1 MKPKEWNEGLNNLD
15 PDLVEEYV
23 TQRDVYTQ
31 KKKPTRP
38 YWIAAAAALLALVI
52 TLAAAFGGNP
62 ATPGTTGN
70 PLLEHSQPSSSFFCT
85 DPSSSIK
92 PTTPPT
98 IPSTTSPTTP
108 TPSGIIPPDSPVFAN
123 LLAAPLYPEMVQ
135 YPNRKDFSS
144 FQEYEEAR
152 AVYLANQ
159 QSQYNQPDG
168 YADSLTN
175 FFSASIAQF
184 LQGEGNTAYSPLN
197 VYMAMAMLAE
207 STGGNSRQ
215 QILDLFGVNS
225 IEELRTQAGHV
236 WNAHY
241 CDDGRDTILM
251 ANSLWLDHQFPYHQE
266 TADRL
271 AQYYYASTF
280 HGDLGTE
287 ALDLQLREWLNANTG
302 GLLKEQANNV
312 KLNPETVFA
321 LASTIYFTASWTDGF
336 YKENT
341 YDETFHAP
349 IDDIQTPFMH
359 QTRRDAYYRGS
370 NFGAICLSLGD
381 GNRMWLILPD
391 EGFTTEDILKSD
403 EYLQLTLNPR
413 SQLYGIEHEIHLSL
427 PKFDVVQQQDLIKGM
442 KKLGITDVFNPS
454 ISDFSSISSMQNL
467 FISQINHAARVT
479 IDEKGCTAAAFTVIE
494 AAADSAPP
502 KVEEL
507 YFTLDRPFL
516 FLVTSRDHL
525 PLFAGVVNE
534 P

>member
-1 MKPKEWNEGLNNLD
+1 MNHKLHEAMNEISDKHLL
-15 PDLVEEYV
+15 EAETY
-23 TQRDVYTQ
+23 Q
-31 KKKPTRP
+31 KRRFP
-38 YWIAAAAALLALVI
+38 YYIAAAAALLALII

-62 ATPGTTGN
+62 AAPGTSN
-70 PLLEHSQPSSSFFCT
+70 PLLEHSQPASSFFPT

-92 PTTPPT
+92 PTVFPTTPPT
-98 IPSTTSPTTP
+98 IPPTTP
-108 TPSGIIPPDSPVFAN
+108 PTTPKPSGIVPPDSPVFAN
-123 LLAAPLYPEMVQ
+123 LLAAPLYPKMVQ
-135 YPNRKDFSS
+135 YPERKDFSS
-144 FQEYEEAR
+144 FQEYEDAR

-168 YADSLTN
+168 YADSLSK
-175 FFSASIAQF
+175 FFSSSIAQF

-207 STGGNSRQ
+207 TTGGNSRQ
-215 QILDLFGVNS
+215 QILDLFGVET

-241 CDDGRDTILM
+241 CDDGRSTILM

-287 ALDLQLREWLNANTG
+287 ALNQQLREWLNANTG
-302 GLLKEQANNV
+302 GLLKEQADNV
-312 KLNPETVFA
+312 KLSRDAVFA

-349 IDDIQTPFMH
+349 AGDIQTPFMH
-359 QTRRDAYYRGS
+359 KTRRDTYYRGA
-370 NFGAICLSLGD
+370 NFGAICLSLSD
-381 GNRMWLILPD
+381 SNRMWLILPD

-403 EYLQLTLNPR
+403 EYLQLTLDPG
-413 SQLYGIEHEIHLSL
+413 SWYGITYDIHLSL
-427 PKFDVVQQQDLIKGM
+427 PKFDVVQQQDLIQGM

-454 ISDFSSISSMQNL
+454 ISDFSSISSMKNL

-494 AAADSAPP
+494 AAADSAPGR
-502 KVEEL
+502 VEEL

-525 PLFAGVVNE
+525 PLFAGIVKQ